1 MRSFLAIE
9 LPAEVQQEIQRM
21 GLLLQESGLLEAKYV
36 EEGNAHLTLK
46 FFGEILEKEAAM
58 IVDVLKQVQVP
69 AFPCKI
75 GKLGMFGGRILW
87 ADIEDNS
94 SIKKLHDLIDQKLGA
109 FFGEDRRFHNHVTI
123 ARIKRIQDM
132 KKLRIFLEKLQIKP
146 LVFSVSEYVLKKS
159 ELTPQGPSYEDIY
172 RFSLAPLS

>member
-9 LPAEVQQEIQRM
+9 LPAEVKQELQRLS
-21 GLLLQESGLLEAKYV
+21 LLLQESGLLEAKYV
-36 EEGNAHLTLK
+36 EGENLHLTLK

-75 GKLGMFGGRILW
+75 GKLGIFGRRILW
-87 ADIEDNS
+87 ADVEDDG
-94 SIKKLHDLIDQKLGA
+94 SIKRLHDFIDQKLGA

-123 ARIKRIQDM
+123 ARIKKILEVNEL
-132 KKLRIFLEKLQIKP
+132 KAFLEKLQTKP
-146 LVFSVSEYVLKKS
+146 LVFSVGEYVLKKS
-159 ELTPQGPSYEDIY
+159 ELTLQGPVYENIY
-172 RFSLAPLS
+172 RFSAS